1 MKFSQWTV
9 WLANL
14 DPTIGSEQGKTRPVL
29 IISKSSL
36 NSVLPVVNVIP
47 LTSRKAD
54 RRVYPNEAVIP
65 TDGTGLTLESIALC
79 YQNRTLDKRRLTR
92 KLGTIDNTNIQRE
105 IFSALCFQLGI

>member
-1 MKFSQWTV
+1 MKFSQWTI

-47 LTSRKAD
+47 LTSRKGN
-54 RRVYPNEAVIP
+54 RFVYPNESLIP
-65 TDGTGLTLESIALC
+65 TAGTGLTLESIALC
-79 YQNRTLDKRRLTR
+79 YQIRTLDKRRLTR
-92 KLGTIDNTNIQRE
+92 KLGTINSTNIQRE
-105 IFSALCFQLGI
+105 IMSSLCFQLGI

>member
-14 DPTIGSEQGKTRPVL
+14 DPTIGSEQGKTKPVL

-36 NSVLPVVNVIP
+36 NSVLPVVNGIP

-79 YQNRTLDKRRLTR
+79 YQIPTLPKPRLTR
-92 KLGTIDNTNIQRE
+92 KPGTIVNTHTQDE
-105 IFSALCFQLGI
+105 ILST